1 MTEWGSKKAEYRSK
15 TLNRESYCV
24 VELRRLLPS
33 VA

>member
-1 MTEWGSKKAEYRSK
+1 MTEWRSEKAGYRSK